1 MPTYSRKFTDFKLKE
16 QEKRTVL
23 IEETNQHRPINWK
36 PLPLNPIIYISHRND
51 SIHTIRYVAP
61 ISTFFCNFAVEK

>member
-23 IEETNQHRPINWK
+23 IEETNQR
-36 PLPLNPIIYISHRND
+36 
-51 SIHTIRYVAP
+51 
-61 ISTFFCNFAVEK
+61 

>member
-23 IEETNQHRPINWK
+23 IEETNQHRPIN
-36 PLPLNPIIYISHRND
+36 
-51 SIHTIRYVAP
+51 
-61 ISTFFCNFAVEK
+61 

>member
-23 IEETNQHRPINWK
+23 IEETNQYRPEN
-36 PLPLNPIIYISHRND
+36 
-51 SIHTIRYVAP
+51 
-61 ISTFFCNFAVEK
+61 